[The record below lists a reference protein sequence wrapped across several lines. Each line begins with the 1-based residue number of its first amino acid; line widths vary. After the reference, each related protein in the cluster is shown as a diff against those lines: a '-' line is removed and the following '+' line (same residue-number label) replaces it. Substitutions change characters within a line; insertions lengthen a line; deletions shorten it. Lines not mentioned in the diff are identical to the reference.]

1 MARIREYSRQVSAP
15 GAIDAPRRS
24 AQETNIGGG
33 LVDVGQGL
41 QQAGDTLQKIKQEKD
56 AFESNKLV
64 AQGNSYWSEQMVERQ
79 KTAQPGAPEFTQTF
93 QKDFDEWKNEQL
105 EKAPS
110 TTTRRNMEI
119 QFERMKN
126 GLTEHATAFEARA
139 YGQKQA
145 QDLES
150 QFGKDENFVRA
161 NPAMRD
167 QTLAA
172 GEHLINTT
180 PFWDNQTK
188 EKVRTEYKQKIWDR
202 SLDGTV
208 TQYENGNAFGPKASF
223 DQKLRSVDAEIARL
237 KSDKEGW
244 QSNASPGQYDQSL
257 TRLENLKK
265 NLKDRQQ
272 DLVFLEFED
281 RMNQIEVT
289 GQDHGKFTAD
299 WIRANVED
307 PVQAAKMIKRQ
318 ETARAVGQQV
328 AWVKDAPDTEIV
340 SKIQSMQSGL
350 GSSDKPGRDMGALN
364 GAIQA
369 ASRRAQAWKE
379 DQVGYTLQVSSTA
392 KSVYDAFTANP
403 TPEMASN
410 YADTVKTEQKRL
422 SPNSMPALLPE
433 THVQQIAQTMRNIGQ
448 TEEGASQALT
458 TLQSQQAIWGK
469 NWPTVVRDLKN
480 GKALNDVQ
488 YVAASMLDN
497 PRATYLAQDLM
508 RASVLKD
515 EDLLKQISGDAVAK
529 SAREKVVA
537 ALEPLRRTLDTMA
550 DGQEIYQSYEKALTR
565 LVLYKGAWA
574 GEDMSGEAEEYAR
587 KIVLDSYEFKDTYR
601 IPKNQPVEPIEN
613 GVDKAMAQ
621 VEKEQLV
628 MPADLDGLL
637 DADAQERYKTNTLS
651 FGRFVTN
658 GDESGVHMVDEHGRP
673 VQVLRKGQKVPLRYS
688 WDDLKTLGAE
698 IPTPETNPYKR
709 FTD

>member
-1 MARIREYSRQVSAP
+1 MARIREYSRQVAATGP
-15 GAIDAPRRS
+15 IDAPRRS

-33 LVDVGQGL
+33 LLDASQGIER
-41 QQAGDTLQKIKQEKD
+41 AGDTLQKIKQEKD
-56 AFESNKLV
+56 AFESNKLI

-79 KTAQPGAPEFTQTF
+79 KSAQAGAPQFTETF
-93 QKDFDEWKNEQL
+93 QKDFDEWKNSQL
-105 EKAPS
+105 EQAPS
-110 TTTRRNMEI
+110 TTSRRNMEL

-145 QDLES
+145 QDLET

-167 QTLAA
+167 QTLSA

-208 TQYENGNAFGPKASF
+208 TQYENGNAFGPKATF
-223 DQKLRSVDAEIARL
+223 DQKMRAVDAEIGRL
-237 KSDKEGW
+237 KSNKEGW
-244 QSNASPGQYDQSL
+244 QSNVSPGQYDQSL

-299 WIRANVED
+299 WIRGNVED
-307 PVQAAKMIKRQ
+307 PLQAAKMIKRQ

-350 GSSDKPGRDMGALN
+350 GSSDKPGRDMGALQ

-369 ASRRAQAWKE
+369 ASRRAQAWKD

-392 KSVYDAFTANP
+392 KSAYDAFAQNPNPQSAN
-403 TPEMASN
+403 EYAS
-410 YADTVKTEQKRL
+410 VVSTEQKRL
-422 SPNSMPALLPE
+422 SPNSLPALLPD
-433 THVQQIAQTMRNIGQ
+433 THIQTIAQQIQSIGQ
-448 TEEGASQALT
+448 TEQGASDALT

-515 EDLLKQISGDAVAK
+515 EDLVKQIAGEGVTNNAKQAVV
-529 SAREKVVA
+529 E
-537 ALEPLRRTLDTMA
+537 ALAPLRRTLDSMA

-574 GEDMSGEAEEYAR
+574 GEDMSGQAEEYAR
-587 KIVLDSYEFKDTYR
+587 KIVLDNYEFKDSYR
-601 IPKNQPVEPIEN
+601 IPRNQPVATIEN
-613 GVDKAMAQ
+613 GVDKAMLA
-621 VEKEQLV
+621 VEKEQLA

-637 DADAQERYKTNTLS
+637 DADSQERYKTNTLS

-698 IPTPETNPYKR
+698 IPTPETNPYKG